1 MTTTQG
7 ILKALR
13 LTWRASRGGTCV
25 LALLTLVSAVTPVAA
40 AWLTK
45 SLLDLLAHGGGAQRG
60 QVVLLAAGL
69 AAAGLFTGC
78 LPQLL
83 MYANKEFERA
93 VGLLAQQQLYE
104 ATGRLVGLARF
115 EDPAFVDRLRL
126 AQQHGGATPG
136 VLVATILSVVR
147 AVAMAGGFLGSLLL
161 LAWWLPAVVVVSV
174 VPVLASEMWLA
185 KRRVNAY
192 WQIGPTER
200 REIFYR
206 ELLTN
211 LQAVKEIRLFDIGG
225 QLCARMTR
233 EKVKANS
240 VRARLDRQELGAQT
254 LAGLVTA
261 SSAGAAVIWAVLAAL
276 SGRISLGDVSLM
288 MASVAGVQSAGSGL
302 MRDIAKSHQQLLMFR
317 HYLSIVDGAPDLPV
331 PQKPSPVPALS
342 SGIEF
347 RDVWFRYSPEHPWA
361 LRGVSFRLGHG
372 RCLALVGRNGAG
384 KSTIVKLL
392 CRMYDPE
399 RGAILWDGVDLRE
412 LDPPELRRRI
422 GAVFQDYMTYDL
434 SAYENIALGDLP
446 NASPERVTEAAQRS
460 GADTFVREL
469 PRGYDTLLSRI
480 FFQGDEED
488 GDGDRG
494 VTLSGGQWQRLAIAR
509 AYLRGRQDLLIL
521 DEPSSGLDA
530 ETEARI
536 HRQLREYRGSR
547 TSVLISHRLGSVRE
561 ADELLVVDDGEV
573 AEQGTH
579 DELIAHG
586 GLYAGMFAAQAEG
599 YQSRTAEPVANV
611 PGQPVEARQ

>member
-7 ILKALR
+7 IRKALR